1 MLMLSLAIAF
11 TSFTT
16 TGVVHDD
23 TLNQERDAA
32 TTYYVEAGS
41 YGTVRETRPPRYVK
55 EINGL
60 LVGLDSRARFEFRSN
75 DLRKAEALST
85 DLPLLLRQR
94 LFVGMDNEGDR
105 FRFGMEVEDARVA
118 FSQYPLGNRDV
129 NQTELIQ
136 AYVGLH
142 MGTNTRPISLR
153 FGRMAFEFIDRRL
166 IALNQWRNTTN
177 NFAGLYA
184 AWGED
189 RNDWQ
194 VDLMALRPITR
205 YVDKFDQADQHRLF
219 FAAIGHWRRWSDWLT
234 VEPYVMSLRQQ
245 ADVTN
250 QHVRRDIHS
259 VGARCYAWIG
269 RTGINYDVSGVY
281 QFGRDNGSMQ
291 RAYAYTAEV
300 GYSVTTGR
308 RRPRLSASFGY
319 ASGDRDPNDGVSNRF
334 DRYFGFGRPWS
345 PDDYVIMENIA
356 APKLKIEFQQQVG
369 AVTCKIDGGYSGY
382 WLASR
387 TDRFHNLLGG
397 LPQNRDKT
405 GGSGKFMGYGADMRI
420 QFAPLPFINATVGYS
435 HFFNGEFVKTRQ
447 LDALGDAAPQSDFAY
462 IELSLNVAELITRQL

>member
-1 MLMLSLAIAF
+1 MLMLSLALAV
-11 TSFTT
+11 TSFTA
-16 TGVVHDD
+16 TGIVHAD
-23 TLNQERDAA
+23 TLNQERDTV

-55 EINGL
+55 KINGL
-60 LVGLDSRARFEFRSN
+60 MVGLDSRTRFEFRKN
-75 DLRKAEALST
+75 DLRKTAAFST

-94 LFVGMDNEGDR
+94 LFVGMDNDGDH
-105 FRFGMEVEDARVA
+105 FRFGLEVEDARVA
-118 FSQYPLGNRDV
+118 FSRYPSGNRDV

-136 AYVGLH
+136 AYVGLYI
-142 MGTNTRPISLR
+142 GNKIRPIAIR
-153 FGRMAFEFIDRRL
+153 FGRMAFEFLDRRL
-166 IALNQWRNTTN
+166 IAVNQWRNTTN
-177 NFAGLYA
+177 NFTGLYA

-194 VDLMALRPITR
+194 VDLMALRPINR

-250 QHVRRDIHS
+250 DHVRREIHS
-259 VGARCYAWIG
+259 VGVRCYAWIG
-269 RTGINYDVSGVY
+269 HTGINYDVSSIY

-300 GYSVTTGR
+300 GYLVTSDR
-308 RRPRLSASFGY
+308 RKPRLSASFGY
-319 ASGDRDPNDGVSNRF
+319 ASGDRNPNDRVSNRF

-356 APKLKIEFQQQVG
+356 APKLKIEFQQHIG
-369 AVTCKIDGGYSGY
+369 AMTCKIDGGYSGY
-382 WLASR
+382 WLASE
-387 TDRFHNLLGG
+387 TDRFNNLLAGW
-397 LPQNRDKT
+397 PQNRDQARE
-405 GGSGKFMGYGADMRI
+405 SGRFIGHGADMRI
-420 QFAPLPFINATVGYS
+420 QFAPLPFVNATIGYS
-435 HFFNGEFVKTRQ
+435 HFFNGEFVKARQ
-447 LDALGDAAPQSDFAY
+447 LDALGEAAPGSDFAY
-462 IELSLNVAELITRQL
+462 IELSLNIAELIAH